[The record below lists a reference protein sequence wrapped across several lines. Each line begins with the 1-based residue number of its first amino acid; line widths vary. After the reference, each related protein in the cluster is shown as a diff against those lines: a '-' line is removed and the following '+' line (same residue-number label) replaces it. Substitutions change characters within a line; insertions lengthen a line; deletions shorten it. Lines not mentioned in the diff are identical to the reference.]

1 MDTLITLIA
10 TVVVVFVIVM
20 AYTVI
25 AYAVKKHEI
34 EEALRKRDMESKNSK
49 HWKDSSCEIK

>member
-1 MDTLITLIA
+1 MDTLITLIT

-20 AYTVI
+20 IYTII

-34 EEALRKRDMESKNSK
+34 EEALRKRDMESKNSQ
-49 HWKDSSCEIK
+49 HWNSSCEIK

>member
-20 AYTVI
+20 IYTVI
-25 AYAVKKHEI
+25 AYAVQKHKI
-34 EEALRKRDMESKNSK
+34 EKALRKRDMESKNSK
-49 HWKDSSCEIK
+49 HWRVSTPAAR